1 MMMASVPNEPLVDDY
16 AVIAMLPGMTPSHRI
31 FVAAGTATIGTQAA
45 VEYVC
50 NPDGVADLMKQ
61 LGNSGTD
68 QPFEALLHITIVNDV
83 PIETKIMIVHRP
95 H

>member
-1 MMMASVPNEPLVDDY
+1 VLQWQTRLFVWPLNSKCQVRL
-16 AVIAMLPGMTPSHRI
+16 ATKL
-31 FVAAGTATIGTQAA
+31 GTATIGTQAG

-68 QPFEALLHITIVNDV
+68 QPFDALLHITIVNDV

>member
-1 MMMASVPNEPLVDDY
+1 MADT
-16 AVIAMLPGMTPSHRI
+16 VIRLALKLKVSGPSGHETLETL
-31 FVAAGTATIGTQAA
+31 GTATIGTQAG
-45 VEYVC
+45 VEHVC